1 MAESAHD
8 DLEPLNCMLD
18 AIEAYRA
25 GSITLRDLTE
35 ELDAHYWP
43 LLHKPAVWRR
53 QLRSQWFVLEEVRM
67 VSLFRGQTQIDSFSR
82 ALIER
87 TMPSLADL
95 IHDALRSS
103 TQDGPPASAR

>member
-1 MAESAHD
+1 MAENSSD
-8 DLEPLNCMLD
+8 DREPLNCMLE

-35 ELDAHYWP
+35 ELDARYWP
-43 LLHKPAVWRR
+43 LLHKPVDWRR

-67 VSLFRGQTQIDSFSR
+67 VSLFRGQAQIDSFSR

-87 TMPSLADL
+87 TVPSLTGL
-95 IHDALRSS
+95 IQDALRSS
-103 TQDGPPASAR
+103 TQGGPSAPTL